1 MEDSKIIALYFAR
14 NEDAIVQTKDTYGKR
29 LYYLAGRITDNAQ
42 DAEEC
47 ENDTYLRAWET
58 IPPQRPRS
66 FFAYLARLCR
76 NLALDRLDWYSA
88 TKRKAEIVSLTEE
101 MEQCIPDP
109 FRQTE
114 LEAQELGRLLD
125 AFLRT
130 LPENSKTVFLRRF
143 WYAETV
149 REIAASLGIR
159 ERTVQM
165 RLTRTKAKLKLYLEK
180 EGYKL

>member
-14 NEDAIVQTKDTYGKR
+14 NEDAIVQTKDAYGKR

-47 ENDTYLRAWET
+47 ENDTYLRAWDT

-76 NLALDRLDWYSA
+76 NLALDKLDWHNA
-88 TKRKAEIVSLTEE
+88 AKRKAEIVRLTEE

-109 FRQTE
+109 LRQSE
-114 LEAQELGRLLD
+114 LDDQELGNLLD

-130 LPENSKTVFLRRF
+130 LPEDSKTVFLRRF
-143 WYAETV
+143 WFADTV
-149 REIAASLGIR
+149 KEIATSMGIQ

-180 EGYKL
+180 EGYRT